1 MIRSRCLKEHSGYY
15 VPIYALIHIRKPQTK
30 KGRPTVSNL
39 KEVAMSTF
47 GYRKRGF
54 LASISTG
61 HTSYI
66 LAEVE
71 SSRGGEYK
79 WGHCMLTMADC
90 RRRIQLEFFLGTL
103 RARRESL
110 RKIDLLIKELE
121 QFRTALR
128 TEAGLI
134 EQYEAKQKAKP
145 RKSNKASK
153 RKAVPNGRTNKRSHA
168 E

>member
-1 MIRSRCLKEHSGYY
+1 M
-15 VPIYALIHIRKPQTK
+15 
-30 KGRPTVSNL
+30 SN
-39 KEVAMSTF
+39 F
-47 GYRKRGF
+47 YRKRVF

-66 LAEVE
+66 LTEAE

-79 WGHCMLTMADC
+79 WGHYMLTMADC
-90 RRRIQLEFFLGTL
+90 RRRIQLEFFLGTI

-110 RKIDLLIKELE
+110 RKIDLLIKQLE

-134 EQYEAKQKAKP
+134 HQYEAKQKSKSTKTKGNHDASERTEGA
-145 RKSNKASK
+145 RK
-153 RKAVPNGRTNKRSHA
+153 
-168 E
+168 